1 MLIGTVAVGL
11 AVGLL
16 MGVLGGGGGVLTV
29 PILVFLLGETPQQA
43 TTSSLVIVGVTAL
56 IGAASRW
63 TSGGVRWRTGLAFGL
78 PGIPAAYLGTAVN
91 QRLDPALLLLAFAAL
106 VLVVA
111 VALLAGTRRTPD
123 STQSTPTATGS
134 GVATKVRPSAVSTVL
149 TVVPSA
155 LVIGFL
161 TGLLGVGGGF
171 LVVPALVIV
180 LRMPMTWAVGT
191 SLLVI
196 AINSGASLVARAG
209 VAEFDWSVI
218 VPFTLAA
225 VLATTFGRRVADRF
239 SGDTLTRV
247 FAALLIAVAGLVSA
261 QSLLSL
267 P

>member
-1 MLIGTVAVGL
+1 MTTQPPRNP
-11 AVGLL
+11 
-16 MGVLGGGGGVLTV
+16 VLDRVLTV
-29 PILVFLLGETPQQA
+29 PILVYLLDETPQQA
-43 TTSSLVIVGVTAL
+43 TTSSLVIVGITAL
-56 IGAASRW
+56 IGAGSRW
-63 TSGGVRWRTGLAFGL
+63 PSGGVRWRTGLVFGL
-78 PGIPAAYLGTAVN
+78 LGIPAAYLGTAVN
-91 QRLDPALLLLAFAAL
+91 QRLDPALLLLTFAAL

-123 STQSTPTATGS
+123 PAPATPTATGS
-134 GVATKVRPSAVSTVL
+134 GVATKVRPSGVSTAL

-180 LRMPMTWAVGT
+180 LRMPMAWAVGT

-209 VAEFDWSVI
+209 VAEFDWSVV

-225 VLATTFGRRVADRF
+225 VLATTFGKRVADRF
-239 SGDTLTRV
+239 SGDTLTRA
-247 FAALLIAVAGLVSA
+247 FATLLIAVAGLVSV